1 MPRGR
6 KKGTLK
12 KECSTKSKIKN
23 KKDTSKE
30 VRDMFFNTVIPEEDD
45 AVVDAEVDE
54 AELLKPPLED
64 EEIVKE
70 IEAPE
75 TLVDQTVEDN
85 ETFVTISSINDDGDE
100 VKNVFSV
107 RANAPPKASWA
118 DKKVKFTC
126 GQFIMPAKISKDS
139 IKNYECAVVI
149 CPDVREDT
157 YMIKLSRSMNE
168 TAIKGSEWIL
178 ADKNCKPYVKY
189 WDSISP
195 MIRINK

>member
-6 KKGTLK
+6 KKGTPK
-12 KECSTKSKIKN
+12 KECSNKSKIKN

-30 VRDMFFNTVIPEEDD
+30 VRDMFFNTEIPEEDD
-45 AVVDAEVDE
+45 TIAEVDDS
-54 AELLKPPLED
+54 ELLKSPLED
-64 EEIVKE
+64 DEIVKE

-75 TLVDQTVEDN
+75 TLVDQTVEDT
-85 ETFVTISSINDDGDE
+85 ETFVTVSSINDEGDE
-100 VKNVFSV
+100 VKSVFSV

-118 DKKVKFTC
+118 DKKIKFTC
-126 GQFIMPAKISKDS
+126 GQFIMPASIAKDQ

-149 CPDVREDT
+149 SPDVKEDT
-157 YMIKLSRSMNE
+157 YMIKLSRCMNE
-168 TAIKGSEWIL
+168 IVIKGCDWVI

-189 WDSISP
+189 WDTISP

>member
-1 MPRGR
+1 MPRGK
-6 KKGTLK
+6 KKGTPK
-12 KECSTKSKIKN
+12 KECSNKSKIKN

-30 VRDMFFNTVIPEEDD
+30 VRDMFFNTEIPEEEDTL
-45 AVVDAEVDE
+45 VEVDE
-54 AELLKPPLED
+54 ADLSKSPLED

-85 ETFVTISSINDDGDE
+85 ETLVTVSSINDEGDE
-100 VKNVFSV
+100 VKNIFTI
-107 RANAPPKASWA
+107 RANAPPKESWA

-126 GQFIMPAKISKDS
+126 GQNIMPAKLSKEL

-149 CPDVREDT
+149 CPDVKEDT

-168 TAIKGSEWIL
+168 TCIKGCDWVI
-178 ADKNCKPYVKY
+178 ADKNCKPHVKY
-189 WDSISP
+189 WDTISP
-195 MIRINK
+195 FMKIKK